1 MFECLN
7 DWNIIILVRMS
18 KNNTEKDDEA
28 FGNILRGVETRM
40 NKNILSNMT
49 GAMII
54 NDESIGW
61 YYGVQ

>member
-18 KNNTEKDDEA
+18 KNNTEKDDEV

-54 NDESIGW
+54 NDESIG
-61 YYGVQ
+61 

>member
-18 KNNTEKDDEA
+18 KNNTEKDDEV

-40 NKNILSNMT
+40 NKNVLSIMT

-54 NDESIGW
+54 NDESIG
-61 YYGVQ
+61 

>member
-18 KNNTEKDDEA
+18 KNNTEKDDEV

>member
-7 DWNIIILVRMS
+7 DWNIIILVRMG
-18 KNNTEKDDEA
+18 KNNTEKGDEV

-40 NKNILSNMT
+40 NKNVLSIMT

-54 NDESIGW
+54 NDESIG
-61 YYGVQ
+61 

>member
-18 KNNTEKDDEA
+18 KNNTEKNDEV

-54 NDESIGW
+54 NDESIG
-61 YYGVQ
+61 